1 MDVLRIYDKLFFFFY
16 IRFLLPTYREKRIF
30 REYGFRVTNSINCEL
45 ISSLN
50 FNLEIREESNEEVN
64 KQINK
69 IRNLIT
75 NLIKINLETLDK
87 RTITIFKRIIA
98 HIAFSLC
105 RCSPSPHFDKEK
117 ISQFRDRF
125 HCWGTVSMTETKRG
139 KRTSNGK
146 HWSRKGDRS
155 RKKTSRRSVH
165 LSREPCLEQGLPSP
179 KTRSSSRPPPKNPRM
194 DEIKRAVR
202 SSFSPPLLSRS
213 PSSCL
218 FACLFADSDHWA
230 FLGETVPCFLPV
242 FLRSRGKRKK

>member
-1 MDVLRIYDKLFFFFY
+1 
-16 IRFLLPTYREKRIF
+16 
-30 REYGFRVTNSINCEL
+30 
-45 ISSLN
+45 
-50 FNLEIREESNEEVN
+50 
-64 KQINK
+64 
-69 IRNLIT
+69 
-75 NLIKINLETLDK
+75 
-87 RTITIFKRIIA
+87 
-98 HIAFSLC
+98 
-105 RCSPSPHFDKEK
+105 
-117 ISQFRDRF
+117 
-125 HCWGTVSMTETKRG
+125 MTETKRG

-218 FACLFADSDHWA
+218 FACLFADSNHWA
-230 FLGETVPCFLPV
+230 FLGETVPCFFQSFSGLV
-242 FLRSRGKRKK
+242 EKEKNERKKEEFYFWKSWYTDKVIIFSLSLSLSIFRLVWIAYRWYIKIVLYDVGKWLKCIRDWKYKRKLRWSALSDFQTR